1 VSVGRFWGEAAR
13 YLADS
18 LILPLNA
25 SQYADALEVF
35 VEDLEVGYGS
45 LMSENNIT
53 LGNLRLCILKHT
65 LTHHLVRRM

>member
-1 VSVGRFWGEAAR
+1 VAVGRFWGEAAR

-35 VEDLEVGYGS
+35 VEDLEAGYGAQ
-45 LMSENNIT
+45 MNANDIK
-53 LGNLRLCILKHT
+53 LGKVMT
-65 LTHHLVRRM
+65 DYF